1 MSGKREKQRMA
12 FARFQEKK
20 KQRKNELETR
30 LNTLI
35 YYSSG
40 SSQDNDYIPRQEN
53 EILQRQC
60 VKLERENEL
69 MKRSVAQ
76 LTPPTVYF
84 QVPQTS
90 AIRPVRID
98 TLSIPVS
105 APMIMT
111 PETAFAKEI
120 LDIIL
125 AYSPS

>member
-1 MSGKREKQRMA
+1 MSTQRERQRLS
-12 FARFQEKK
+12 FARFQERKL
-20 KQRKNELETR
+20 QRKNELETR

-40 SSQDNDYIPRQEN
+40 SAQDNDYILRQEN
-53 EILQRQC
+53 EILRRQC

-84 QVPQTS
+84 QIPQTS

-125 AYSPS
+125 AYKPS